1 LPVAHSFTPL
11 YVLIAYLLVYA
22 PKYLVTI
29 ALMIAK
35 NFDNYHPRDQQLKLE
50 GWKKRGVAAHF
61 NGFESFTGVAAASIL
76 AYLAKV
82 DAFWVSTLSLTY
94 LGARALYPIAYI
106 ANYGWTRSTIW
117 TVSLTCTLGLMFLAF
132 RA

>member
-1 LPVAHSFTPL
+1 MLVAL

-22 PKYLVTI
+22 PKYFVT
-29 ALMIAK
+29 ATLMVAK
-35 NFDNYHPRDQQLKLE
+35 KYDNYHPRDQQAKLE
-50 GWKKRGVAAHF
+50 GWKKRGVAAHN
-61 NGFESFTGVAAASIL
+61 NGFESFAGFAAASIL

-94 LGARALYPIAYI
+94 LGARTVYPIAYI
-106 ANYGWTRSTIW
+106 ANYGWTRSAIW

-132 RA
+132 RS